1 MLNCRDVTQHAS
13 DYLDKTLPLGQRLR
27 LRLHLF
33 MCIHCRRYLKQLRAT
48 IGLIGQS
55 DPKALSPQ
63 AAEMITAKI
72 LSSDRGHNSL

>member
-13 DYLDKTLPLGQRLR
+13 DYLDKTLPLGQRLK

-55 DPKALSPQ
+55 DFKPVSGQ
-63 AAEMITAKI
+63 DAETITVKI
-72 LSSDRGHNSL
+72 LSDARRDH